1 ADGGSSRMT
10 VTNNVAEAAESGR
23 VESHLHP
30 AGSFAV
36 EDHSPPTAQEEIWRF
51 TPLKRMRDL
60 PGDAAFGTRV
70 SKYSGTALNGANL
83 EHYAGDHARDR
94 RGISGFVPKTRI
106 TARVLDEVPETLLVE
121 TPDNAKLADPV
132 VVDLHGIDGSVSE
145 AGQIVLRFGANRR

>member
-1 ADGGSSRMT
+1 MT

-70 SKYSGTALNGANL
+70 SKYTWEVPDDANL
-83 EHYAGDHARDR
+83 EYVEGEHAREL
-94 RGISGFVPKTRI
+94 RGASGFVPATRF
-106 TARVLDEVPETLLVE
+106 TARVLDVVPQIWLLDQHDQHGLVE
-121 TPDNAKLADPV
+121 
-132 VVDLHGIDGSVSE
+132 
-145 AGQIVLRFGANRR
+145 